1 MSILN
6 EDYSSLSAE
15 ELEAKKRQ
23 ILSLTA
29 NDIREEFVNE
39 ANQMLL
45 NIKKESDFLLTRSIK
60 TGICF
65 LICVLVSAFVIF
77 NCIKSPYK
85 VFIITALAMCC
96 MALLI
101 VFIHNI
107 RELKIAKIRVFKSES
122 EVEALKNTTLSET
135 QLNIFK
141 MQCFKLIEENIAN
154 TNHTN

>member
-60 TGICF
+60 IGVCF

-85 VFIITALAMCC
+85 VFIIAALTMCC

-101 VFIHNI
+101 VFIHNMKA
-107 RELKIAKIRVFKSES
+107 LKIAKIRVFKSES
-122 EVEALKNTTLSET
+122 EVEALKKTTLSET